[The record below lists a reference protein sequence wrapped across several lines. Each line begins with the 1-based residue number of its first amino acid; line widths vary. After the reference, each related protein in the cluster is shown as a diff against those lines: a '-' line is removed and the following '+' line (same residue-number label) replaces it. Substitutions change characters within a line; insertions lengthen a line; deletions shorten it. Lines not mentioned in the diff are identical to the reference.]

1 MEKDMEM
8 VNTTQA
14 MKRLW
19 RKESGKMINKKVM
32 VFINGLMAYSGKDN
46 GLIMKVSVKEYI
58 QIEINLHLV
67 DAQEENL

>member
-1 MEKDMEM
+1 MEL

-67 DAQEENL
+67 DAQEEN

>member
-1 MEKDMEM
+1 MEKDMEL

>member
-1 MEKDMEM
+1 MEKDMEL

-19 RKESGKMINKKVM
+19 RKDSGKMINKKVM